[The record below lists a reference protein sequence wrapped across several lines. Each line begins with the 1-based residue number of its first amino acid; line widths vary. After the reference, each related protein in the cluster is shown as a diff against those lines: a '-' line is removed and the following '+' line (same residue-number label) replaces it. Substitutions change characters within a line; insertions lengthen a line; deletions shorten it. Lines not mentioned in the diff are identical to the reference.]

1 MNRYYSNEDI
11 ITSQEFGFLFDKSMI
26 LHLEEENKNY
36 FLFKGDNI
44 YKIER
49 YEYFY
54 DTDFQED
61 FNKYY
66 SDFNESLESF
76 LKKMFDKKKDTNN

>member
-11 ITSQEFGFLFDKSMI
+11 ITSQEFGFSFDKSMI
-26 LHLEEENKNY
+26 LHLEEDNKSY
-36 FLFKGDNI
+36 FLFKGDDL

-54 DTDFQED
+54 DMDSLQED

-76 LKKMFDKKKDTNN
+76 LERFI